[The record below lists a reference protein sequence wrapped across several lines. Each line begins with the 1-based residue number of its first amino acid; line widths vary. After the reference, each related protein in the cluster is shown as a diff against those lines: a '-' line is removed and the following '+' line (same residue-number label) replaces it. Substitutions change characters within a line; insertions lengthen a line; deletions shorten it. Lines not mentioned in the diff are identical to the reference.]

1 MFLGMESYITCFLVD
16 DDIDD
21 QEIFA
26 LALERV
32 NTAIR
37 CTVANDGIEAL
48 EKLRGNKSFV
58 PQYIFLDLN
67 MPRVNG
73 KQCLAEIKKD
83 SRLDQIPVIIY
94 STSSDP
100 RDIAET
106 KQLGA
111 AAFITKPSKISDL
124 VKILSEFF
132 SSHTQS

>member
-1 MFLGMESYITCFLVD
+1 MESNITCFLID
-16 DDIDD
+16 DDVDD

-32 NTAIR
+32 NTSIK
-37 CTVANDGIEAL
+37 CTMANDGIEAL
-48 EKLRGNKSFV
+48 EKLRGNDTSV

-83 SRLDQIPVIIY
+83 SRLDHIPVIIY

-100 RDIAET
+100 RDVDET

-111 AAFITKPSKISDL
+111 TAFITKPSKISDL
-124 VKILSEFF
+124 VKILSDFF
-132 SSHTQS
+132 DSRIKS

>member
-1 MFLGMESYITCFLVD
+1 MESYITCFLVD

-32 NTAIR
+32 DIAIR

-48 EKLRGNKSFV
+48 EKLRGNELFM

-83 SRLDQIPVIIY
+83 SRLGHIPVIIY

-100 RDIAET
+100 RDVEET
-106 KQLGA
+106 RQLGA

-124 VKILSEFF
+124 VRILSEFF
-132 SSHTQS
+132 SSHIRSS